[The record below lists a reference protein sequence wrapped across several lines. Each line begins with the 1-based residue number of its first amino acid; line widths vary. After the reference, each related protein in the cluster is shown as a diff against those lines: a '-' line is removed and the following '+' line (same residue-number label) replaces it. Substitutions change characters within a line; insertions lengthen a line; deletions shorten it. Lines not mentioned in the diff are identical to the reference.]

1 MTPGVP
7 GNSLEVAL
15 TPLRGRSIIRPD
27 SVSLSTRFPRRGVR
41 VAEGA
46 RLESVCGGNLTVGS
60 NPTLSAILP
69 PPESAIPEGS
79 MMRSRT
85 AVLLSIILIC
95 AGAPPARAATQAL
108 SEVFRRVAPAVV
120 EIHTQETGL
129 PTVPEGQ
136 PVSIAGL
143 GSGVLISPDGKVLT
157 AAHVVQTAD
166 VIEVQF
172 LTGESLKARVLSSE
186 PSADVALLQLERPP
200 RGPFVAKLGDSDA
213 VEVGEQVFV
222 VGAPLGVS
230 HTLTV
235 GYISGRRRPNATFS
249 GMSRA
254 EYFQTD
260 AAVNQGNSG
269 GPMFNLQGEIIG
281 IVSYILSHSGGS
293 EGLGF
298 AITSKVARQLM
309 LEQKSFWSGVNGYML
324 SGDLAQVFNV
334 PPPGV
339 GVLVQRIAADSPAE
353 RAGLKGGTMRAT
365 IGDEDLI
372 VGGDIVLAIQ
382 GVSLAEPNGLATAR
396 QKITEL

>member
-1 MTPGVP
+1 M
-7 GNSLEVAL
+7 
-15 TPLRGRSIIRPD
+15 
-27 SVSLSTRFPRRGVR
+27 
-41 VAEGA
+41 
-46 RLESVCGGNLTVGS
+46 ESVCGGNLTVGS

-69 PPESAIPEGS
+69 PPDSAIPEGF

-95 AGAPPARAATQAL
+95 AGAPPGRAATQAL
-108 SEVFRRVAPAVV
+108 SEVFRRVDPAVV

-129 PTVPEGQ
+129 PTMPQGQ

-166 VIEVQF
+166 AIEVQF

-186 PSADVALLQLERPP
+186 PSADVALLQLEKPP
-200 RGPFVAKLGDSDA
+200 KSPFVARLGDSDA
-213 VEVGEQVFV
+213 VEVGESVFV

-230 HTLTV
+230 HTLTD
-235 GYISGRRRPNATFS
+235 GYVSARRKPNATFS

-254 EYFQTD
+254 EFFQTD
-260 AAVNQGNSG
+260 AAINQGNSG
-269 GPMFNLQGEIIG
+269 GPMFNMQGEVIG

-298 AITSKVARQLM
+298 AVTSKVARQLM
-309 LEQKSFWSGVNGYML
+309 EQKSFWSGVSGYML
-324 SGDLAQVFNV
+324 SGDLAHVFNI

-339 GVLVQRIAADSPAE
+339 GLLVQKVVSGSPAD
-353 RAGLKGGTMRAT
+353 RLGLRGGSIKAS

-372 VGGDIVLAIQ
+372 VGGDIILGIL
-382 GVSLAEPNGLATAR
+382 GISLSGPNSLTIIR
-396 QKITEL
+396 QKITSLNPGDPVTVTVLRGGAPVTLTTTAPPAAAP